1 MFLFAKNKRYGWSY
15 LLCMYSDV
23 EYNLIAF
30 MQFAGVCPQGNRQID
45 FTVETFDVIIPVM
58 IECQV

>member
-1 MFLFAKNKRYGWSY
+1 MFLFAKIKDTTGHTFFVST
-15 LLCMYSDV
+15 DV

-30 MQFAGVCPQGNRQID
+30 MQFACVCPQGNRQID